1 MENRKYTKNFQRKKK
16 TVKEEH
22 RFSMVL
28 DFSSAT
34 LKLEN
39 NETMSSRRQGKMMF
53 NLGLHIQTNLI
64 VSKWNEVIPHVQVF
78 KNFISLYI
86 LLESYWRIYKLR
98 VYAKTEEDRNPEM

>member
-1 MENRKYTKNFQRKKK
+1 MKNRKYTKNFQRKKK

-39 NETMSSRRQGKMMF
+39 SETMSSRRQGNDVQSRITYPDKL
-53 NLGLHIQTNLI
+53 NC
-64 VSKWNEVIPHVQVF
+64 VQVEWSYF
-78 KNFISLYI
+78 SCAGFQKLYLPLYFIRK
-86 LLESYWRIYKLR
+86 LLDDLQIES
-98 VYAKTEEDRNPEM
+98 VC